1 MYVKI
6 KNGAV
11 NTYPYSLKQ
20 LRQDNPNVSFPRPI
34 PDEMLSEYG
43 VYPVAFADEPTIT
56 ERTQNVDQ
64 NASPSLVDGVW
75 TVGYTTSNKSQDEID
90 DYDEAIASSN
100 RAKRDELLLETD
112 RYGLSDMTMTA
123 EMTTYRQA
131 LRDLPTHANWPS
143 LGDDDWPVKP

>member
-143 LGDDDWPVKP
+143 LGDDAWPVKP